1 MGSATYKML
10 LTLGPSDPETDTPA
24 RFLCAANESGP
35 VVPLLGRLFAD
46 HRLYR
51 SLEGTERS
59 STGVKTLQ
67 QFVLP

>member
-35 VVPLLGRLFAD
+35 AVPLLGRLLRTTD
-46 HRLYR
+46 YI
-51 SLEGTERS
+51 
-59 STGVKTLQ
+59 GVSRGQ
-67 QFVLP
+67 RDRVLV